1 MLGGEVIPFVK
12 AHACGNDFLIVDDAL
27 AQGKHAELARMLCA
41 RNTGVGADGVE
52 YIAPEKD
59 GRIAIRLMN
68 ADGSEAEI
76 SGNGTRC
83 VAAWL
88 AYSAGKKE
96 VVILTKAG
104 PRQCRV
110 ISQMGSTVQ
119 IETEMGVPVVQ
130 PRTLRLTGEITL
142 QGAEV
147 SVGNPH
153 FVLFVETEDFSVGGL
168 SWQQMGEKIA
178 LHPAFPHGTNAE
190 FVRILNK
197 QTIEFRIYE
206 RGVGPTLSS
215 GTGTCASASAS
226 IALRGVER
234 KLNVLAEG
242 GAQTIHWPEKE
253 QPILLT
259 GPATIIARGEA
270 GLA

>member
-27 AQGKHAELARMLCA
+27 AQGKHAEMARMLCA

-88 AYSAGKKE
+88 AYSAEKKE

-130 PRTLRLTGEITL
+130 PRTLRLTEEITL

-226 IALRGVER
+226 IALRGVDT
-234 KLNVLAEG
+234 KLTVVAEG
-242 GAQTIHWPEKE
+242 GAQKIDWPSKNH
-253 QPILLT
+253 PILLT
-259 GPATIIARGEA
+259 GSATIIARGEA

>member
-1 MLGGEVIPFVK
+1 MIPFIK
-12 AHACGNDFLIVDDAL
+12 AHACGNDFLIVEETH
-27 AQGKHAELARMLCA
+27 AQGAHAALTRRLCA

-52 YIAPEKD
+52 FVAAESHGVVP
-59 GRIAIRLMN
+59 IRLIN

-88 AYSAGKKE
+88 AHSAGKNE
-96 VVILTKAG
+96 VTIATKAG
-104 PRQCRV
+104 PRRCRV
-110 ISQMGSTVQ
+110 IAQHGNVLQ
-119 IETEMGVPVVQ
+119 IETEMGVPAVQ
-130 PRTLRLTGEITL
+130 PRTLRLPNGLEL

-153 FVLFVETEDFSVGGL
+153 FVLFVDTEDFSVAGQ
-168 SWQQMGEKIA
+168 SWQAIGASIA
-178 LHPAFPHGTNAE
+178 LHPEFPHGTNAE
-190 FVRILNK
+190 FVRIRDPR
-197 QTIEFRIYE
+197 TIEFRIYE

-215 GTGTCASASAS
+215 GTGTCASSSAS

-234 KLNVLAEG
+234 KLTVLAEG
-242 GAQTIHWPEKE
+242 GPQTIHWPDAK

-259 GPATIIARGEA
+259 GPAEIIATGEA
-270 GLA
+270 F